1 MPRILIFD
9 EHSVYRTGLRSL
21 ICVQMPRAEVL
32 EASSLIQAL
41 SLIQDGA
48 LDLVLVGV
56 DSVSGGLLDPLKA
69 ARDAAPASRFA
80 IMSASDT
87 RADILASLA
96 AGFHGFIS
104 KHQSETDILAAIDDI
119 LSGRIYV
126 PWSLAQAGDALG
138 SRPGGEAA
146 PTLPCEADR
155 LKLTTRQREV
165 LCLLAGGKSNKEI
178 ARALDIAE
186 ATTKIHLAAL
196 LRALGVRNRTEAAFK
211 AGKLVNAT
219 DLPSTL
225 NAMASRST
233 DRSALRSRSPAVARR
248 A

>member
-1 MPRILIFD
+1 MLRILVFD
-9 EHSVYRTGLRSL
+9 EHSVYRAGLRSL
-21 ICVQMPRAEVL
+21 ICVQIPRAEVL
-32 EASSLIQAL
+32 EASSPIHAL
-41 SLIQDGA
+41 SLIRDGA

-56 DSVSGGLLDPLKA
+56 DAVSRAALDPFKA
-69 ARDAAPASRFA
+69 ARDASPATRFA

-87 RADILASLA
+87 RADILAGLA

-104 KHQSETDILAAIDDI
+104 KHQSEAEILAAIDDI

-126 PWSLAQAGDALG
+126 PWSLAQAGDAPG

-146 PTLPCEADR
+146 PTLPFEADR
-155 LKLTTRQREV
+155 LKLTARQREV
-165 LCLLAGGKSNKEI
+165 LCLLAHGKSNKEI

-211 AGKLVNAT
+211 AGKLVNAA

-225 NAMASRST
+225 NATTSRST
-233 DRSALRSRSPAVARR
+233 DRSASPAPAEARR